1 MEDKRTEFARLRR
14 RWMKE
19 HGWKGF
25 VCARCGRFSKGTHL
39 HHIQELLYG
48 GENTP
53 ENLIPLCSDCHHEW
67 DFYPEDYPF
76 EWFLVTMPGV
86 VLPLTHEM
94 ATFEGAELFSTRAWL
109 GLCATA
115 YRSVNL
121 AKTSRVLEDEGW
133 TAGDFV
139 YEQNEF
145 FSKYPYSDE
154 SWRAEQLR
162 QVYGELAPTPITRE
176 RGLNRG

>member
-1 MEDKRTEFARLRR
+1 MEDKRTEFVRLRR
-14 RWMKE
+14 HWMKE

-25 VCARCGRFSKGTHL
+25 VCARCGRFSKSTHL
-39 HHIQELLYG
+39 HHIHELIEG
-48 GENTP
+48 GENNP
-53 ENLIPLCSDCHHEW
+53 ENLIPLCGDCHREL

-76 EWFLVTMPGV
+76 AWFLVTMPGV

-109 GLCATA
+109 GFCATA

-121 AKTSRVLEDEGW
+121 AKTSRLLEEMDML
-133 TAGDFV
+133 ASDLL

-145 FSKYPYSDE
+145 FPAYPYSDE
-154 SWRAEQLR
+154 DWRAEQLKE
-162 QVYGELAPTPITRE
+162 VYGEFTPMVKAENSCRA
-176 RGLNRG
+176 